1 MYFSALS
8 GNLEKSVKIVNF
20 SETGD
25 KSLENPV
32 EKTILHD
39 EPKIHDCSVNLS
51 FCTELSVIISS
62 VVIKSTTLLEISHFS
77 ESKSCSV

>member
-8 GNLEKSVKIVNF
+8 GNLEKCVKIVNF

-32 EKTILHD
+32 EKQYYMTNQ
-39 EPKIHDCSVNLS
+39 KYMVAR
-51 FCTELSVIISS
+51 
-62 VVIKSTTLLEISHFS
+62 
-77 ESKSCSV
+77 